1 LSTESRYSIVA
12 TSWFPS
18 SSSIVWPIHTIR
30 SRYRQFQIST
40 HCHEFS
46 FGVLY
51 GTRGTPMGIIVAT
64 ERAPRPLRAPR
75 RLAVTLSAN
84 VATRR
89 PAIAGS
95 AGAALSPEKEA
106 MPYART
112 GAREET
118 ARAREGGRTP
128 TAAADAA
135 NALMMGP

>member
-1 LSTESRYSIVA
+1 M
-12 TSWFPS
+12 
-18 SSSIVWPIHTIR
+18 
-30 SRYRQFQIST
+30 ST

-64 ERAPRPLRAPR
+64 ERAPPPPRRAPT

-89 PAIAGS
+89 PAIAVS

-106 MPYART
+106 MPYAGA
-112 GAREET
+112 GARLA
-118 ARAREGGRTP
+118 ARARGGGRTP
-128 TAAADAA
+128 TAAAEHPA